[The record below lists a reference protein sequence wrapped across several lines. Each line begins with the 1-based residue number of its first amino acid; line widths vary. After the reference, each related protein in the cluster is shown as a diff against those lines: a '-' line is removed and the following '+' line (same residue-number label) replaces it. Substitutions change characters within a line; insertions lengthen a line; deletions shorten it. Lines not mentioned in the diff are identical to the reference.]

1 MIDFACVGN
10 LHSIVSSRSSSHS
23 AHNPVFFFP
32 MPTQS
37 KILVCCRHHHRH
49 HHHQNSIK
57 LMQNYQRPCPPR
69 HLCQLQLQKM
79 CHQNE
84 NQVIIINVHGRQW
97 HYHWLGHRTVILID
111 PWSLRCHLG
120 STDVPQS
127 FVYAADLQQIYPFH
141 PILPFVSPMKSIVQ
155 TSNLVC
161 GVLVGSIVGG
171 PTPMDAHTRQ
181 V

>member
-1 MIDFACVGN
+1 MIIFNNRFILPCVGN
-10 LHSIVSSRSSSHS
+10 LHSIISHL
-23 AHNPVFFFP
+23 
-32 MPTQS
+32 
-37 KILVCCRHHHRH
+37 ILLLMGCGGCRHHHRRH

-57 LMQNYQRPCPPR
+57 PMHYQRPCPPR

-97 HYHWLGHRTVILID
+97 HYHWLGHRIVILID
-111 PWSLRCHLG
+111 PWRLRRHLG

-127 FVYAADLQQIYPFH
+127 FVYAVDLQQIYPFH

-155 TSNLVC
+155 TSNLES